1 MAVEEYITKTRKAIE
16 TMMEDIRYIRRVNDY
31 LEPRLE
37 EYNHNEYENVLSG
50 IESMVR
56 LSNSTLA
63 SLSMNIQ
70 QTSWLAN
77 TGPVLKAK
85 ELDRNNAVTLPES
98 MAEKL
103 EKSIDREAKLILGI
117 KNSIEMVIKKYVLE
131 QKEKRCIALKWMQ
144 FLHETNCYSIN
155 EHKDEHEDYDYM
167 KSFITE
173 CDPEELNFAFE
184 TCMNSIYR
192 HILGAGDKDSR
203 QLALY
208 TRNLKET
215 NLAELRNLIE
225 SFVDGVL
232 EEKKKPL
239 PYSERV
245 KMK

>member
-1 MAVEEYITKTRKAIE
+1 
-16 TMMEDIRYIRRVNDY
+16 VNDY

-37 EYNHNEYENVLSG
+37 EYDHDEYENVLSG
-50 IESMVR
+50 IESTVR

-63 SLSMNIQ
+63 SLFMNIQ
-70 QTSWLAN
+70 TSGLAN
-77 TGPVLKAK
+77 TDPTLIAK
-85 ELDRNNAVTLPES
+85 ELGGNNAVTLPES

-103 EKSIDREAKLILGI
+103 EKSIGREAELILEI
-117 KNSIEMVIKKYVLE
+117 KNSIEMIIEKYVIE
-131 QKEKRCIALKWMQ
+131 QKEKRCIVLKWMQ
-144 FLHETNCYSIN
+144 FLHETNCYNIN
-155 EHKDEHEDYDYM
+155 EYKDEYEDYGYI

-173 CDPEELNFAFE
+173 CDPEQLDFAFE

-192 HILGAGDKDSR
+192 HVLGVGDKDSK

-208 TRNLKET
+208 TRDLKKT
-215 NLAELRNLIE
+215 NLAELLKLIE

-232 EEKKKPL
+232 GEKKKPL

>member
-1 MAVEEYITKTRKAIE
+1 MAVKEYITKTRKAIE

-37 EYNHNEYENVLSG
+37 EYNHDEYENVLGG

-63 SLSMNIQ
+63 SLSVNIQ
-70 QTSWLAN
+70 MSGLDN
-77 TGPVLKAK
+77 TDPVLIAK
-85 ELDRNNAVTLPES
+85 ELCRNNVVTLPES
-98 MAEKL
+98 MAERL
-103 EKSIDREAKLILGI
+103 EKSIDREAKLILEI
-117 KNSIEMVIKKYVLE
+117 KDSIELFIKKYVME

-144 FLHETNCYSIN
+144 FLHETSCYNID
-155 EHKDEHEDYDYM
+155 EHKDEYEAYGYI
-167 KSFITE
+167 KSFVTE
-173 CDPEELNFAFE
+173 CYSEELDFAFE

-208 TRNLKET
+208 TRNLKKT
-215 NLAELRNLIE
+215 NLKELRKLIE
-225 SFVDGVL
+225 SFVDGIL

-239 PYSERV
+239 SYSVRV

>member
-77 TGPVLKAK
+77 TGPVKAK

-192 HILGAGDKDSR
+192 HILGAGDK
-203 QLALY
+203 
-208 TRNLKET
+208 T
-215 NLAELRNLIE
+215 NLAELRHLIE

>member
-37 EYNHNEYENVLSG
+37 EYNHDEYENVISG
-50 IESMVR
+50 IESTVR

-70 QTSWLAN
+70 TSWLDN

-98 MAEKL
+98 IAEKL
-103 EKSIDREAKLILGI
+103 EKSIDREAKLILEI
-117 KNSIEMVIKKYVLE
+117 KDSIEMVIKKYVME
-131 QKEKRCIALKWMQ
+131 QKEKRRIALKWMQ

-155 EHKDEHEDYDYM
+155 EHKDEHEDYGYM

-192 HILGAGDKDSR
+192 HILGSGDKDSR
-203 QLALY
+203 QLTLY
-208 TRNLKET
+208 TRNLKKT

-225 SFVDGVL
+225 SFVDGIL

>member
-1 MAVEEYITKTRKAIE
+1 MG
-16 TMMEDIRYIRRVNDY
+16 DIRYIRRVNDY
-31 LEPRLE
+31 LELRLE
-37 EYNHNEYENVLSG
+37 EYNHDEYENILSD

-56 LSNSTLA
+56 SSNSTLA

-70 QTSWLAN
+70 TSGLAN
-77 TGPVLKAK
+77 IDPAWIAK
-85 ELDRNNAVTLPES
+85 DLGWNLAVKLHES

-103 EKSIDREAKLILGI
+103 EKSIDREAKLILEI

-144 FLHETNCYSIN
+144 FLHETNYYNIN
-155 EHKDEHEDYDYM
+155 EYKDEYEDYDYI

-173 CDPEELNFAFE
+173 CDDPEQLDFAFE

-192 HILGAGDKDSR
+192 HILVTGDKDSKE
-203 QLALY
+203 LALY
-208 TRNLKET
+208 TRNLKKT
-215 NLAELRNLIE
+215 NLAELQKLIE
-225 SFVDGVL
+225 SFVDGIL
-232 EEKKKPL
+232 EDKKKPL

>member
-1 MAVEEYITKTRKAIE
+1 
-16 TMMEDIRYIRRVNDY
+16 VNDY

-37 EYNHNEYENVLSG
+37 EYDHDEYENVLSG
-50 IESMVR
+50 IESTVR

-63 SLSMNIQ
+63 SLFMNIQ
-70 QTSWLAN
+70 TSGLAN
-77 TGPVLKAK
+77 TDPALIAK
-85 ELDRNNAVTLPES
+85 ELGGNNAVTLPES

-103 EKSIDREAKLILGI
+103 EKSIGREAELILEI
-117 KNSIEMVIKKYVLE
+117 KNSIEMIIEKYVIE
-131 QKEKRCIALKWMQ
+131 QKEKRCIVLKWMQ
-144 FLHETNCYSIN
+144 FLHETNCYNIN
-155 EHKDEHEDYDYM
+155 EYKDEYEDYGCI

-173 CDPEELNFAFE
+173 CDSEELNFAFE

-192 HILGAGDKDSR
+192 HILGAGGKDSK

-208 TRNLKET
+208 TRNLKNT
-215 NLAELRNLIE
+215 NLAELRKLIE

>member
-1 MAVEEYITKTRKAIE
+1 MSLV
-16 TMMEDIRYIRRVNDY
+16 
-31 LEPRLE
+31 
-37 EYNHNEYENVLSG
+37 VLNLRS
-50 IESMVR
+50 ES
-56 LSNSTLA
+56 NTILA

-70 QTSWLAN
+70 TSWLAN
-77 TGPVLKAK
+77 TDPALIVK
-85 ELDRNNAVTLPES
+85 ELGRNNAVTLPES

-117 KNSIEMVIKKYVLE
+117 KNSIEMVIKKYVME
-131 QKEKRCIALKWMQ
+131 QKEKRYIALKWMQ
-144 FLHETNCYSIN
+144 FLHETNSYNVN
-155 EHKDEHEDYDYM
+155 EHSNEYEDYGYM
-167 KSFITE
+167 RSFITE
-173 CDPEELNFAFE
+173 CDPEELDLAFE

-208 TRNLKET
+208 TRNLKKT

-225 SFVDGVL
+225 SFVDCVL